1 MDSDDEDEETRAKR
15 LATSTSA
22 EEIEGQALAGVSKN
36 KEDGAPNDE
45 PVVKDQG
52 AKEEEEEQVA
62 ESEATQPAPKR
73 AKTKPKSFLDEILA
87 DRSKKKGK
95 KNKA

>member
-15 LATSTSA
+15 LATSISA
-22 EEIEGQALAGVSKN
+22 EEVDGQALAGVSKN

-45 PVVKDQG
+45 PIVDQG
-52 AKEEEEEQVA
+52 AKEEEEQVA

>member
-1 MDSDDEDEETRAKR
+1 VDSDDEDEETRAKR
-15 LATSTSA
+15 LATSTGTG
-22 EEIEGQALAGVSKN
+22 EVDGQALAGASKK

-52 AKEEEEEQVA
+52 PKEEEEQVA
-62 ESEATQPAPKR
+62 ELEVTQTAPKR

>member
-1 MDSDDEDEETRAKR
+1 VDSDDEDEETRAKR
-15 LATSTSA
+15 LATSTGT
-22 EEIEGQALAGVSKN
+22 EEVDGHALAGASKN
-36 KEDGAPNDE
+36 EKEDRAPNDE

-52 AKEEEEEQVA
+52 PKEKELVA
-62 ESEATQPAPKR
+62 ESEVTQPAPKR